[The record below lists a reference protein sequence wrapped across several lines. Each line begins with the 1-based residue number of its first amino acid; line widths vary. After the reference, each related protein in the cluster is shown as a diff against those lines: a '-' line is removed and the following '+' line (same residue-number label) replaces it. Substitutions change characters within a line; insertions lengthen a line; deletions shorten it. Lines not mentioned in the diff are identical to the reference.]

1 MDHFIP
7 IFRLYGLLFY
17 GLFAYMNHFSRD
29 KRGPYIRNWA
39 YQSFSAKR
47 SSETVKSQVNAM
59 KITTKLNDDPD
70 GAVVAVI
77 GRLAGHA
84 LDIRLGVVLVHEDE
98 PVPPVDSSLVK

>member
-1 MDHFIP
+1 
-7 IFRLYGLLFY
+7 
-17 GLFAYMNHFSRD
+17 
-29 KRGPYIRNWA
+29 
-39 YQSFSAKR
+39 
-47 SSETVKSQVNAM
+47 M
-59 KITTKLNDDPD
+59 KITTKLNDIPD